1 MRLNMHKLKNKFK
14 RLFMSAATI
23 GTACLLAGCG
33 AGAAAGTDNSSVT
46 ESQSGV
52 NGSEQENASSDSQ
65 KLQIVATIFRSQ
77 GRSRHWTLWLFSLRL
92 PFHGGSHG
100 RRVPGDR
107 HPHPLR

>member
-52 NGSEQENASSDSQ
+52 NGSEQGRGRPIAAFPKGRGCETGMEGDASC
-65 KLQIVATIFRSQ
+65 V
-77 GRSRHWTLWLFSLRL
+77 
-92 PFHGGSHG
+92 
-100 RRVPGDR
+100 
-107 HPHPLR
+107 

>member
-1 MRLNMHKLKNKFK
+1 MHKLKNKFK

-65 KLQIVATIFRSQ
+65 KDVYKRQDICFITIYAK
-77 GRSRHWTLWLFSLRL
+77 SLRNRAAEL
-92 PFHGGSHG
+92 FF
-100 RRVPGDR
+100 VFYN
-107 HPHPLR
+107 

>member
-14 RLFMSAATI
+14 RLIMSAATI

-52 NGSEQENASSDSQ
+52 NGS
-65 KLQIVATIFRSQ
+65 
-77 GRSRHWTLWLFSLRL
+77 
-92 PFHGGSHG
+92 
-100 RRVPGDR
+100 
-107 HPHPLR
+107 

>member
-1 MRLNMHKLKNKFK
+1 
-14 RLFMSAATI
+14 MSAATI

-65 KLQIVATIFRSQ
+65 KLQIVATIFPEYDWVKEILGDQ
-77 GRSRHWTLWLFSLRL
+77 ADNVDLTLLLGNGTDMHSFQPTMEDILKVSTCDCLFM
-92 PFHGGSHG
+92 
-100 RRVPGDR
+100 
-107 HPHPLR
+107 

>member
-33 AGAAAGTDNSSVT
+33 AGAAAGTDNSSVA

-52 NGSEQENASSDSQ
+52 NGSRIR
-65 KLQIVATIFRSQ
+65 L
-77 GRSRHWTLWLFSLRL
+77 RSRAEEGQRTS
-92 PFHGGSHG
+92 
-100 RRVPGDR
+100 VIGD
-107 HPHPLR
+107 